1 MVANIRTGAT
11 VGGAIRYNEEKV
23 NRGQAEVLF
32 WNRMLDP
39 FDTAGRMSHERCMAS
54 FDPFLQANRRTTN
67 TVFHVSLNP
76 SPEDRLTD
84 EQLGEIAREYM
95 ERMGYSEQPYI
106 VFKHRDIAREHL
118 HIVSLRIDRE
128 GRKLPHDFEARRSV
142 EITRDLEQKYGLHPS
157 IKGQEL
163 QNREGLR
170 KVDYK
175 KGDVKQQVSS
185 TVRSCLRHYLCASF
199 GEWRTLLEAFNVSA
213 EERTGTID
221 GRDYAGMIYG
231 ALTDDGYGIGTPFK
245 SSRIGK
251 DVGYEAALTDDGY
264 GIGTPFKS
272 SRIGKD
278 VGYEALQ
285 RYYERSKTA
294 LKEPGV
300 LDELREKIAD
310 GMARCSTRTEFCER
324 LHDKGVDAV
333 FRLNAA
339 GRIYGVTF
347 IDHKQGIVANG
358 SLLGRNFSANV
369 FEQQFHTEERGRKV
383 SWESSGQERPSS
395 KESFQSGPSIH
406 PLDAILELADVRA
419 YEEQHQ
425 YLKKRK
431 KKRALRR

>member
-23 NRGQAEVLF
+23 NCGQAEVLF
-32 WNRMLDP
+32 WHRMLDP
-39 FDTAGRMSHERCMAS
+39 FDTAGRISHERCMAS
-54 FDPFLQANRRTTN
+54 FEPFLQANRRTTN

-84 EQLGEIAREYM
+84 EQLSEIAREYM
-95 ERMGYSEQPYI
+95 ERMGYGEQPYI
-106 VFKHRDIAREHL
+106 VFKHGDIAR
-118 HIVSLRIDRE
+118 
-128 GRKLPHDFEARRSV
+128 
-142 EITRDLEQKYGLHPS
+142 EQKYGLHPS

-163 QNREGLR
+163 QDREGLR
-170 KVDYK
+170 KVDYQ

-185 TVRSCLRHYLCASF
+185 TVRSCLRHYRCASF

-213 EERTGTID
+213 EERTGTIE

-231 ALTDDGYGIGTPFK
+231 ALTD
-245 SSRIGK
+245 
-251 DVGYEAALTDDGY
+251 EGY

-294 LKEPGV
+294 LKEPGA
-300 LDELREKIAD
+300 LNELRGKIAD
-310 GMARCSTRTEFCER
+310 GMARSSSRAEFCER
-324 LHDKGVDAV
+324 LHDTGVDAV

-347 IDHKQGIVANG
+347 IDHGQGIVANG
-358 SLLGRNFSANV
+358 SLLGRSFSANAL
-369 FEQQFHTEERGRKV
+369 EQQFHAEAK
-383 SWESSGQERPSS
+383 SSGVFREPSEQERPSS
-395 KESFQSGPSIH
+395 KESFRPGPSIH
-406 PLDAILELADVRA
+406 PLDAILELADVQA
-419 YEEQHQ
+419 YEEQQ
-425 YLKKRK
+425 QVSKRK
-431 KKRALRR
+431 RRPRIRRL

>member
-39 FDTAGRMSHERCMAS
+39 FNTTGRMSHERCMAS
-54 FDPFLQANRRTTN
+54 FEPFLQANRRTTN

-95 ERMGYSEQPYI
+95 ERMGYGEQPYI
-106 VFKHRDIAREHL
+106 VFKHGDIAREHL
-118 HIVSLRIDRE
+118 HIVSLRVDSS
-128 GRKLPHDFEARRSV
+128 GRKISDSHEYNRSMS
-142 EITRDLEQKYGLHPS
+142 ILRDLEQKYGLHPS

-163 QNREGLR
+163 QDREELH
-170 KVDYK
+170 KVDYQ

-185 TVRSCLRHYLCASF
+185 TVRSCLRHYRCASF

-213 EERTGTID
+213 EERTGSID

-231 ALTDDGYGIGTPFK
+231 ALTDDGYGIG
-245 SSRIGK
+245 
-251 DVGYEAALTDDGY
+251 A
-264 GIGTPFKS
+264 PFKS

-294 LKEPGV
+294 LKEPGA
-300 LDELREKIAD
+300 LDELRGKIAD
-310 GMARCSTRTEFCER
+310 ELVRYSSRAEFCER
-324 LHDKGVDAV
+324 LHDKGIDAI

-347 IDHKQGIVANG
+347 IDHEQGIVANG

-369 FEQQFHTEERGRKV
+369 FEQQFHAEEKGGRV
-383 SWESSGQERPSS
+383 SQESSGQTQSSS
-395 KESFQSGPSIH
+395 KESFRSGQSFH
-406 PLDAILELADVRA
+406 PLDAVLGLADVQT
-419 YEEQHQ
+419 YEEQQ
-425 YLKKRK
+425 QQIRKRK
-431 KKRALRR
+431 KRSMNRH

>member
-54 FDPFLQANRRTTN
+54 FEPFLQANRRTTN

-95 ERMGYSEQPYI
+95 ERMGYGEQPYI

-142 EITRDLEQKYGLHPS
+142 EITRDLERKYGLHSS

-163 QNREGLR
+163 QDREGLR
-170 KVDYK
+170 KVDYQ

-185 TVRSCLRHYLCASF
+185 TVRSCLRHYRCASF

-251 DVGYEAALTDDGY
+251 DVGYEA
-264 GIGTPFKS
+264 
-272 SRIGKD
+272 
-278 VGYEALQ
+278 LQ

-294 LKEPGV
+294 LKEPGA
-300 LDELREKIAD
+300 LDGLRGKIAD
-310 GMARCSTRTEFCER
+310 VMARCSNRTEFCER

-347 IDHKQGIVANG
+347 IDHEQGIVANG
-358 SLLGRNFSANV
+358 SLLGRSFSANA
-369 FEQQFHTEERGRKV
+369 FEQLFHAEATGRGVFR
-383 SWESSGQERPSS
+383 ESSGQTQSS
-395 KESFQSGPSIH
+395 LKEPFRSGTSIH
-406 PLDAILELADVRA
+406 PLDAILELADVQA
-419 YEEQHQ
+419 CEEQQ
-425 YLKKRK
+425 QVSKRK
-431 KKRALRR
+431 RRPRIRRL

>member
-1 MVANIRTGAT
+1 MVANIRTGTT

-39 FDTAGRMSHERCMAS
+39 FDTPGRMSHERCMAS
-54 FDPFLQANRRTTN
+54 FEPFLQANRRTTN

-76 SPEDRLTD
+76 SPEDCLTD

-95 ERMGYSEQPYI
+95 ERMGYGEQPYI
-106 VFKHRDIAREHL
+106 VFKHQDIAREHL

-163 QNREGLR
+163 QDREGLR
-170 KVDYK
+170 KVDYQ

-185 TVRSCLRHYLCASF
+185 TVRSCLRHYRCASF

-221 GRDYAGMIYG
+221 GRDYAGLIYG
-231 ALTDDGYGIGTPFK
+231 
-245 SSRIGK
+245 
-251 DVGYEAALTDDGY
+251 ALTDDGY

-294 LKEPGV
+294 LKELGV
-300 LDELREKIAD
+300 LDGLRNKIAD
-310 GMARCSTRTEFCER
+310 GMARSSSRAEFCER
-324 LHDKGVDAV
+324 LHDTGVDAV

-358 SLLGRNFSANV
+358 SLLGRSFAANA
-369 FEQQFHTEERGRKV
+369 FEQQFHTEETGREV
-383 SWESSGQERPSS
+383 SRESSEQERSSS
-395 KESFQSGPSIH
+395 KESFRPGPSIH
-406 PLDAILELADVRA
+406 PLDAITELADVQA
-419 YEEQHQ
+419 YEEQQ
-425 YLKKRK
+425 QQLKRRK

>member
-54 FDPFLQANRRTTN
+54 FEPFLQANRRTTN

-95 ERMGYSEQPYI
+95 ERMGYGEQPYI

-142 EITRDLEQKYGLHPS
+142 EITRNLEQKYGLHPS

-163 QNREGLR
+163 QDRKGLH
-170 KVDYK
+170 KVDYQ

-185 TVRSCLRHYLCASF
+185 TVRSCLRHYRCASF
-199 GEWRTLLEAFNVSA
+199 GEWWTLLEAFNISA

-231 ALTDDGYGIGTPFK
+231 
-245 SSRIGK
+245 
-251 DVGYEAALTDDGY
+251 VLTDDGY

-300 LDELREKIAD
+300 IDELRGKIAD
-310 GMARCSTRTEFCER
+310 GMARSSSRAEFCER

-347 IDHKQGIVANG
+347 IDHEQGIVANG
-358 SLLGRNFSANV
+358 SLLDRSFSANA
-369 FEQQFHTEERGRKV
+369 FEQQFHTKAKSRGV
-383 SWESSGQERPSS
+383 SQESSEQERPSS
-395 KESFQSGPSIH
+395 KESFRPGPSIH
-406 PLDAILELADVRA
+406 PLDAILELADVQA
-419 YEEQHQ
+419 YEEQQ
-425 YLKKRK
+425 QVSKRK
-431 KKRALRR
+431 RWPRIRRL

>member
-54 FDPFLQANRRTTN
+54 FEPFLQANRRTTN

-95 ERMGYSEQPYI
+95 ERMGYGEQPYI

-199 GEWRTLLEAFNVSA
+199 GEWRTLLEAFNVSV
-213 EERTGTID
+213 EERTGTIE

-231 ALTDDGYGIGTPFK
+231 TLTDDGYGVGTPFK
-245 SSRIGK
+245 AS
-251 DVGYEAALTDDGY
+251 L
-264 GIGTPFKS
+264 
-272 SRIGKD
+272 IGKD

-294 LKEPGV
+294 LKELGT

-310 GMARCSTRTEFCER
+310 EMKRCSSRTEFCER
-324 LHDKGVDAV
+324 LRAQDVDAV

-347 IDHKQGIVANG
+347 IDHGQGIVANG
-358 SLLGRNFSANV
+358 SLLGRNFSANA
-369 FEQQFHTEERGRKV
+369 FEHQFHTEEKGRGV
-383 SWESSGQERPSS
+383 SQESSEQERPSS
-395 KESFQSGPSIH
+395 KEFFRPGLSIH
-406 PLDAILELADVRA
+406 PLAAILELADVQA
-419 YEEQHQ
+419 YEEQQ
-425 YLKKRK
+425 QAQIRRYRRRKRS
-431 KKRALRR
+431 

>member
-39 FDTAGRMSHERCMAS
+39 FDTSGRMSHERCMAS

-95 ERMGYSEQPYI
+95 ERMGYGEQPYI
-106 VFKHRDIAREHL
+106 VFKHGDIAREHL
-118 HIVSLRIDRE
+118 HIVSLRVDSS
-128 GRKLPHDFEARRSV
+128 GRKISDSHEYDRSMS
-142 EITRDLEQKYGLHPS
+142 ILRDLEQKYGLHPS
-157 IKGQEL
+157 IKGLEL
-163 QNREGLR
+163 QDREGLR
-170 KVDYK
+170 KVDYP
-175 KGDVKQQVSS
+175 KGNVKQQVSS
-185 TVRSCLRHYLCASF
+185 TVRSCLRHYRCASF

-251 DVGYEAALTDDGY
+251 DVGYEA
-264 GIGTPFKS
+264 
-272 SRIGKD
+272 
-278 VGYEALQ
+278 LQ

-300 LDELREKIAD
+300 LNELREKIAD
-310 GMARCSTRTEFCER
+310 GMARSSNRTEFCER
-324 LHDKGVDAV
+324 LHDKEVDAV

-347 IDHKQGIVANG
+347 IDHRQGIVANG

-369 FEQQFHTEERGRKV
+369 FEQQFHAEAKGGGV
-383 SWESSGQERPSS
+383 FQESSRQTQSSS
-395 KESFQSGPSIH
+395 KESFRSGQSFH
-406 PLDAILELADVRA
+406 PLDAVLGLADIQT
-419 YEEQHQ
+419 YEEQQ
-425 YLKKRK
+425 QQIRKRK
-431 KKRALRR
+431 KRSMNRH

>member
-39 FDTAGRMSHERCMAS
+39 FDTMGRMSHERCMAC
-54 FDPFLQANRRTTN
+54 FEPILQANRRTTN

-95 ERMGYSEQPYI
+95 EQMGYGEQPYI
-106 VFKHRDIAREHL
+106 VFKHQDIAREHL

-142 EITRDLEQKYGLHPS
+142 EITRDLERKYGLHPS

-163 QNREGLR
+163 QDRKGLC
-170 KVDYK
+170 KVDYQ

-185 TVRSCLRHYLCASF
+185 TVRSCLRHYRCASF
-199 GEWRTLLEAFNVSA
+199 GEWRTLLEAFNVSV
-213 EERTGTID
+213 EERTGTIE

-251 DVGYEAALTDDGY
+251 DVGYEA
-264 GIGTPFKS
+264 
-272 SRIGKD
+272 
-278 VGYEALQ
+278 LQ
-285 RYYERSKTA
+285 RYYERSKTV
-294 LKEPGV
+294 LKEPGA
-300 LDELREKIAD
+300 LDGLRGKVAD
-310 GMARCSTRTEFCER
+310 EMARCSNRTEFCER
-324 LHDKGVDAV
+324 LHDTGVDAV
-333 FRLNAA
+333 FRFNAA

-347 IDHKQGIVANG
+347 IDHEQGIVANG
-358 SLLGRNFSANV
+358 SLLGRSFSANV
-369 FEQQFHTEERGRKV
+369 FESRFHAEGQNQIMHER
-383 SWESSGQERPSS
+383 QTAMP
-395 KESFQSGPSIH
+395 KEPNIGTPTSFNPIN
-406 PLDAILELADVRA
+406 AILDLADVQA
-419 YEEQHQ
+419 FEEQQ
-425 YLKKRK
+425 QQLKKRK

>member
-11 VGGAIRYNEEKV
+11 VGGALRYNEEKV
-23 NRGQAEVLF
+23 NCGQAEVLF
-32 WNRMLDP
+32 WHRMLDP

-54 FDPFLQANRRTTN
+54 FEPFLQANRRTTN

-95 ERMGYSEQPYI
+95 ERMGYGEQPYI
-106 VFKHRDIAREHL
+106 VFKHQDIAREHL

-142 EITRDLEQKYGLHPS
+142 EITRDLEQKYGLHQS
-157 IKGQEL
+157 IKGLEL
-163 QNREGLR
+163 QDREGLR
-170 KVDYK
+170 KVDYQ

-185 TVRSCLRHYLCASF
+185 TVRSCLRHYRCASF

-231 ALTDDGYGIGTPFK
+231 ALTDN
-245 SSRIGK
+245 
-251 DVGYEAALTDDGY
+251 GY

-294 LKEPGV
+294 LKEPGA

-310 GMARCSTRTEFCER
+310 EMARCSNRTQFCER

-333 FRLNAA
+333 FRLNAV

-347 IDHKQGIVANG
+347 IDHEQGIVANG
-358 SLLGRNFSANV
+358 SLLGRSFSANA
-369 FEQQFHTEERGRKV
+369 FEQLFHAEATGRGVFR
-383 SWESSGQERPSS
+383 ESSGQTQSS
-395 KESFQSGPSIH
+395 LKEPFRSGPSIH
-406 PLDAILELADVRA
+406 PLDAILELADVQA
-419 YEEQHQ
+419 YEEQQ
-425 YLKKRK
+425 QVSKRK
-431 KKRALRR
+431 RRPRIRRL

>member
-11 VGGAIRYNEEKV
+11 VGGAVRYNEEKV

-54 FDPFLQANRRTTN
+54 FEPFLQANRRTTN

-95 ERMGYSEQPYI
+95 ERMGYGEQPYI

-118 HIVSLRIDRE
+118 HIVSLRIDRD

-163 QNREGLR
+163 QDREGLR
-170 KVDYK
+170 KVDYQ

-185 TVRSCLRHYLCASF
+185 TVRSCLRHYRCASF

-251 DVGYEAALTDDGY
+251 DVGYEA
-264 GIGTPFKS
+264 
-272 SRIGKD
+272 
-278 VGYEALQ
+278 LQ

-294 LKEPGV
+294 LKELGA
-300 LDELREKIAD
+300 LDGLRGKIAD
-310 GMARCSTRTEFCER
+310 GMALCSSRTEFCER
-324 LHDKGVDAV
+324 LHDKGIDAV

-347 IDHKQGIVANG
+347 IDHEQGIVANG
-358 SLLGRNFSANV
+358 SLLGRSFSANA
-369 FEQQFHTEERGRKV
+369 FEQQFHTETKSLGVTRNASE
-383 SWESSGQERPSS
+383 QTPFSS
-395 KESFQSGPSIH
+395 KELQRMDQSIH
-406 PLDAILELADVRA
+406 PLGAILELADVQA
-419 YEEQHQ
+419 SEEQSQ
-425 YLKKRK
+425 QQVKRK
-431 KKRALRR
+431 RRRRHM

>member
-39 FDTAGRMSHERCMAS
+39 FDTAGRMSHERCMAC
-54 FDPFLQANRRTTN
+54 FAPFLQANRRTTN

-95 ERMGYSEQPYI
+95 ERMGYGEQPYI
-106 VFKHRDIAREHL
+106 VFKHGDIAREHL
-118 HIVSLRIDRE
+118 HIVSLRIDRN

-142 EITRDLEQKYGLHPS
+142 EITRALEQKYGLHPS

-163 QNREGLR
+163 QDREGLH
-170 KVDYK
+170 KVDYP

-185 TVRSCLRHYLCASF
+185 TVRSCLRHYRCASF
-199 GEWRTLLEAFNVSA
+199 GEWRTLLEAFNVSI

-221 GRDYAGMIYG
+221 GRDYVGMIYG
-231 ALTDDGYGIGTPFK
+231 ALTDDGHGIGTPFK
-245 SSRIGK
+245 SSRIG
-251 DVGYEAALTDDGY
+251 T
-264 GIGTPFKS
+264 
-272 SRIGKD
+272 D

-294 LKEPGV
+294 LKEPGA
-300 LDELREKIAD
+300 LDGLRNKIAD
-310 GMARCSTRTEFCER
+310 DMARCSSRTELCER

-347 IDHKQGIVANG
+347 IDHEQGIVANG
-358 SLLGRNFSANV
+358 SLLGRNFSANA
-369 FEQQFHTEERGRKV
+369 FEQLFHAEAKERGV
-383 SWESSGQERPSS
+383 SRESSAQVQPSS
-395 KESFQSGPSIH
+395 KSPSWPNQSFH
-406 PLDAILELADVRA
+406 PLDAVLELADVQTF
-419 YEEQHQ
+419 EEQQ
-425 YLKKRK
+425 QQIRKRK
-431 KKRALRR
+431 TRPMNRR

>member
-1 MVANIRTGAT
+1 MVANIRTGTT
-11 VGGAIRYNEEKV
+11 VGGAIRYNEEKG
-23 NRGQAEVLF
+23 NRWQVELLV

-39 FDTAGRMSHERCMAS
+39 FDTPGRMSHERCMAS
-54 FDPFLQANRRTTN
+54 FEPFLQANRRTTN

-76 SPEDRLTD
+76 SPEDCLTD

-95 ERMGYSEQPYI
+95 ERMGYGEQPYI
-106 VFKHRDIAREHL
+106 VFKHQDIAREHL

-163 QNREGLR
+163 QDREGLR
-170 KVDYK
+170 KVDYQ

-185 TVRSCLRHYLCASF
+185 TVRSCLRHYRCASF

-221 GRDYAGMIYG
+221 GRDYAGLIYG
-231 ALTDDGYGIGTPFK
+231 
-245 SSRIGK
+245 
-251 DVGYEAALTDDGY
+251 ALTDDGY

-294 LKEPGV
+294 LKELGV
-300 LDELREKIAD
+300 LDGLRNKIAD
-310 GMARCSTRTEFCER
+310 GMARSSSRAEFCER
-324 LHDKGVDAV
+324 LHDTGVDAV

-369 FEQQFHTEERGRKV
+369 FEQLFHAEEQNQIIHEHQTDILKEPNIGKP
-383 SWESSGQERPSS
+383 PS
-395 KESFQSGPSIH
+395 FNPVN
-406 PLDAILELADVRA
+406 AILDLADVQA
-419 YEEQHQ
+419 FEEQQ
-425 YLKKRK
+425 QQLKKRK

>member
-1 MVANIRTGAT
+1 MVANTRTGAT
-11 VGGAIRYNEEKV
+11 VGGAVRYNEEKV

-54 FDPFLQANRRTTN
+54 FEPFLQANRRTTN

-76 SPEDRLTD
+76 SPEDCLTD

-95 ERMGYSEQPYI
+95 ERMGYGEQPYI
-106 VFKHRDIAREHL
+106 VFKHQDIAREHL

-142 EITRDLEQKYGLHPS
+142 EITRDLEQKYGLHQS
-157 IKGQEL
+157 IKGLEL
-163 QNREGLR
+163 QDREGLR
-170 KVDYK
+170 KVDYQ

-185 TVRSCLRHYLCASF
+185 TVRSCLRHYRCASF

-231 ALTDDGYGIGTPFK
+231 ALTDN
-245 SSRIGK
+245 
-251 DVGYEAALTDDGY
+251 GY

-294 LKEPGV
+294 LKEPGA
-300 LDELREKIAD
+300 LEELREKIAD
-310 GMARCSTRTEFCER
+310 EMARCSNRTQFCER

-333 FRLNAA
+333 FRLNAV

-347 IDHKQGIVANG
+347 IDHEQGIVANG
-358 SLLGRNFSANV
+358 SLLGRSFSANA
-369 FEQQFHTEERGRKV
+369 FEQLFHAEATGRGVFR
-383 SWESSGQERPSS
+383 ESSGQTQSS
-395 KESFQSGPSIH
+395 LKEPFRSGPSIH
-406 PLDAILELADVRA
+406 PLDAILELADVQA
-419 YEEQHQ
+419 YEEQQ
-425 YLKKRK
+425 QVSKRK
-431 KKRALRR
+431 RRPRIRRL

>member
-11 VGGAIRYNEEKV
+11 VGGAVRYNEEKV

-54 FDPFLQANRRTTN
+54 FEPFLQANRRTTN

-84 EQLGEIAREYM
+84 EQLGEIACEYM
-95 ERMGYSEQPYI
+95 VRMGYGEQPYI
-106 VFKHRDIAREHL
+106 VFKHGDIAREHL
-118 HIVSLRIDRE
+118 HVVSLRVDST
-128 GRKLPHDFEARRSV
+128 GRKISDSHEYDRSMS
-142 EITRDLEQKYGLHPS
+142 ILRDLERKYGLHPS

-163 QNREGLR
+163 QDREGLR
-170 KVDYK
+170 KVDYQ

-185 TVRSCLRHYLCASF
+185 TVRSCLRHYRCASF

-213 EERTGTID
+213 EERTGTIE

-251 DVGYEAALTDDGY
+251 DVGYEA
-264 GIGTPFKS
+264 
-272 SRIGKD
+272 
-278 VGYEALQ
+278 LQ
-285 RYYERSKTA
+285 RYYERSKTV
-294 LKEPGV
+294 LKEPGA
-300 LDELREKIAD
+300 LDGLRGKVAD
-310 GMARCSTRTEFCER
+310 EMARCSNRTEFCER
-324 LHDKGVDAV
+324 LHDTGVDAV

-347 IDHKQGIVANG
+347 IDHEQGIVANG
-358 SLLGRNFSANV
+358 SLLGRSFSANV
-369 FEQQFHTEERGRKV
+369 FESRFHAEGQNQIMHER
-383 SWESSGQERPSS
+383 QTAMP
-395 KESFQSGPSIH
+395 KEPNIETPTSFNPIN
-406 PLDAILELADVRA
+406 AILDLADVQA
-419 YEEQHQ
+419 FEEQQ
-425 YLKKRK
+425 QQLKKRK

>member
-39 FDTAGRMSHERCMAS
+39 FDATGHMSHERCMVS
-54 FDPFLQANRRTTN
+54 FEPFLQANRRTTN

-76 SPEDRLTD
+76 SPEDHLTD

-95 ERMGYSEQPYI
+95 ERMGYGEQPYI

-118 HIVSLRIDRE
+118 HIVSLRIDKE

-163 QNREGLR
+163 HDREGLR
-170 KVDYK
+170 KVDYP
-175 KGDVKQQVSS
+175 KGDVKQQISS
-185 TVRSCLRHYLCASF
+185 TVRSCLRHYRCASF
-199 GEWRTLLEAFNVSA
+199 GEWRTLLETFNVSV

-251 DVGYEAALTDDGY
+251 DVGYEA
-264 GIGTPFKS
+264 
-272 SRIGKD
+272 
-278 VGYEALQ
+278 LQ
-285 RYYERSKTA
+285 RYYERSKMA

-310 GMARCSTRTEFCER
+310 ELVRYSSRVEFCER

-358 SLLGRNFSANV
+358 SLLGRNFSANA
-369 FEQQFHTEERGRKV
+369 FEQQFHIETMSMGV
-383 SWESSGQERPSS
+383 SRSTSKQPQSSS
-395 KESFQSGPSIH
+395 KELYQSDQLIH
-406 PLDAILELADVRA
+406 PLDAILELADVQA
-419 YEEQHQ
+419 YEVEQQ
-425 YLKKRK
+425 RIRRRKR
-431 KKRALRR
+431 RHLI

>member
-23 NRGQAEVLF
+23 KRGQAEVLF

-39 FDTAGRMSHERCMAS
+39 FDTMGCMSHERCMAS
-54 FDPFLQANRRTTN
+54 FDPFLQVNRRTTN

-95 ERMGYSEQPYI
+95 ERMGYGEQPYL

-118 HIVSLRIDRE
+118 HIVSLRIDRN

-163 QNREGLR
+163 QDREGLC
-170 KVDYK
+170 KVDYP

-185 TVRSCLRHYLCASF
+185 TVRSCLRHYRCVSF
-199 GEWRTLLEAFNVSA
+199 GEWRTLLETFNVSA

-231 ALTDDGYGIGTPFK
+231 
-245 SSRIGK
+245 
-251 DVGYEAALTDDGY
+251 ALTDDGY

-310 GMARCSTRTEFCER
+310 GMAQYSSRTEFCER

-333 FRLNAA
+333 FRFNAA

-347 IDHKQGIVANG
+347 IDHEQGIVANG
-358 SLLGRNFSANV
+358 SLLGRNFSANA
-369 FEQQFHTEERGRKV
+369 FEQLFHAEAKERGV
-383 SWESSGQERPSS
+383 SRESSAQVQPSS
-395 KESFQSGPSIH
+395 KSPSWPNQSFH
-406 PLDAILELADVRA
+406 PLDAVLELADVQTF
-419 YEEQHQ
+419 EEQQ
-425 YLKKRK
+425 QQIRKRK
-431 KKRALRR
+431 TRPMNRR

>member
-54 FDPFLQANRRTTN
+54 FEPFLQANRRTTN

-95 ERMGYSEQPYI
+95 ERMGYGEQPYI

-157 IKGQEL
+157 VKGQEL
-163 QNREGLR
+163 QDREKLR
-170 KVDYK
+170 KVDYQ

-185 TVRSCLRHYLCASF
+185 TVRSCLRHYRCASF

-251 DVGYEAALTDDGY
+251 DVGYEA
-264 GIGTPFKS
+264 
-272 SRIGKD
+272 
-278 VGYEALQ
+278 LQ

-294 LKEPGV
+294 LKEPGA
-300 LDELREKIAD
+300 LDGLRGKVAD
-310 GMARCSTRTEFCER
+310 GMARCSNRTQFCER

-333 FRLNAA
+333 FRLNAV

-347 IDHKQGIVANG
+347 IDHEQGIVANG
-358 SLLGRNFSANV
+358 SLLGRSFSANA
-369 FEQQFHTEERGRKV
+369 FEQLFHAEATGRGVFR
-383 SWESSGQERPSS
+383 ESSGQTQSS
-395 KESFQSGPSIH
+395 LKEPFRSGPSIH
-406 PLDAILELADVRA
+406 PLDAILELADVQA
-419 YEEQHQ
+419 YEEQQ
-425 YLKKRK
+425 QVSKRK
-431 KKRALRR
+431 RRPRIRRL

>member
-95 ERMGYSEQPYI
+95 ERMGYGEQPYI
-106 VFKHRDIAREHL
+106 VFKHQDIAREHL
-118 HIVSLRIDRE
+118 HIVSLRIDGE
-128 GRKLPHDFEARRSV
+128 GRKLLHDFKARRSV
-142 EITRDLEQKYGLHPS
+142 EIARDLEQKYGLRPG

-163 QNREGLR
+163 QDWEGLR
-170 KVDYK
+170 KVDYQ

-185 TVRSCLRHYLCASF
+185 TVRSCLRHYRCTSF

-213 EERTGTID
+213 EERTGTIK

-231 ALTDDGYGIGTPFK
+231 
-245 SSRIGK
+245 
-251 DVGYEAALTDDGY
+251 ALTDDGY

-294 LKEPGV
+294 LKKPGA
-300 LDELREKIAD
+300 LDELRGKIAD
-310 GMARCSTRTEFCER
+310 VMARCSSRAEFCER

-333 FRLNAA
+333 FRLNVA

-347 IDHKQGIVANG
+347 IDHGQGIVANG
-358 SLLGRNFSANV
+358 SLLGQSFSANA
-369 FEQQFHTEERGRKV
+369 FESWFHAEDQNQIMHERQTAMPKEPNIGK
-383 SWESSGQERPSS
+383 PSS
-395 KESFQSGPSIH
+395 FNPIN
-406 PLDAILELADVRA
+406 AILDLADVQA
-419 YEEQHQ
+419 FEEEQQ
-425 YLKKRK
+425 QMSNRKRK
-431 KKRALRR
+431 RRIKRL

>member
-54 FDPFLQANRRTTN
+54 FEPFLQANRRTTN

-95 ERMGYSEQPYI
+95 ERMGYGEQPYI

-118 HIVSLRIDRE
+118 HIVSLRIDRK

-142 EITRDLEQKYGLHPS
+142 EITRDLERKYGLHPS
-157 IKGQEL
+157 VKGQEL
-163 QNREGLR
+163 QDREGLR
-170 KVDYK
+170 KVDYQ

-185 TVRSCLRHYLCASF
+185 TIRACLRHYRCASF

-231 ALTDDGYGIGTPFK
+231 ALTDDGHGIGTPFK

-251 DVGYEAALTDDGY
+251 DV
-264 GIGTPFKS
+264 
-272 SRIGKD
+272 R
-278 VGYEALQ
+278 YEALQ
-285 RYYERSKTA
+285 RYYERSKMA

-300 LDELREKIAD
+300 LDELWEKIAD
-310 GMARCSTRTEFCER
+310 GMARSSNRTEFCER
-324 LHDKGVDAV
+324 LHDTGVDAV

-347 IDHKQGIVANG
+347 IDHEQGIVANG
-358 SLLGRNFSANV
+358 SLLGRSFSANA
-369 FEQQFHTEERGRKV
+369 FEQLFHAEAKGRGAFR
-383 SWESSGQERPSS
+383 ESSAQAQSSS
-395 KESFQSGPSIH
+395 KSHSCPNQSFH
-406 PLDAILELADVRA
+406 PLDAILELADVQA
-419 YEEQHQ
+419 YEEQQ
-425 YLKKRK
+425 QVSKRK
-431 KKRALRR
+431 RRPRIRRL

>member
-11 VGGAIRYNEEKV
+11 VGGAIRYNEGKV

-39 FDTAGRMSHERCMAS
+39 FDTTGRMSHERCMVS
-54 FDPFLQANRRTTN
+54 FEPFLQANRRTTN

-95 ERMGYSEQPYI
+95 ERMGYGEQPYI

-118 HIVSLRIDRE
+118 HIVSLRIDRN

-163 QNREGLR
+163 QDREGLR
-170 KVDYK
+170 KVDYQ

-185 TVRSCLRHYLCASF
+185 TVRSCLRYYRCASF

-251 DVGYEAALTDDGY
+251 DVGYEA
-264 GIGTPFKS
+264 
-272 SRIGKD
+272 
-278 VGYEALQ
+278 LQ

-300 LDELREKIAD
+300 LDELWEKIAD
-310 GMARCSTRTEFCER
+310 GMARSSNRTEFCER
-324 LHDKGVDAV
+324 LHDTGVDAV
-333 FRLNAA
+333 FRLNAT

-347 IDHKQGIVANG
+347 IDHEQGIVANG
-358 SLLGRNFSANV
+358 SLLGRSFSANA
-369 FEQQFHTEERGRKV
+369 FEQQFHAEAKGGGV
-383 SWESSGQERPSS
+383 FQESSGQTQSSS
-395 KESFQSGPSIH
+395 KESFRPGPSIH
-406 PLDAILELADVRA
+406 PLDAILELADVQT
-419 YEEQHQ
+419 YEEQQ
-425 YLKKRK
+425 QQIRKRK
-431 KKRALRR
+431 KRSMNRH

>member
-11 VGGAIRYNEEKV
+11 VGGAVRYNEEKV

-32 WNRMLDP
+32 WNRMLYP

-54 FDPFLQANRRTTN
+54 FEPFLQANRRTTN

-95 ERMGYSEQPYI
+95 ERMGYGEQPYI

-118 HIVSLRIDRE
+118 HVVSLRIDRE

-157 IKGQEL
+157 VKGQEL
-163 QNREGLR
+163 QDREELH
-170 KVDYK
+170 KVDYP

-185 TVRSCLRHYLCASF
+185 TVRSCLRHYRCASF

-251 DVGYEAALTDDGY
+251 DVGYEA
-264 GIGTPFKS
+264 
-272 SRIGKD
+272 
-278 VGYEALQ
+278 LQ

-294 LKEPGV
+294 LKEPGA
-300 LDELREKIAD
+300 LDGLRKKVVD
-310 GMARCSTRTEFCER
+310 GMARCSNRTEFCER
-324 LHDKGVDAV
+324 LHDKGVDAI

-339 GRIYGVTF
+339 GRVYGVTF
-347 IDHKQGIVANG
+347 IDHEQGIVANG
-358 SLLGRNFSANV
+358 SLLGRNFSANA
-369 FEQQFHTEERGRKV
+369 FEHQFHTEERGREV
-383 SWESSGQERPSS
+383 SREPSEQESPSS
-395 KESFQSGPSIH
+395 KESFRPGPSIH
-406 PLDAILELADVRA
+406 PLDAILELADVQA
-419 YEEQHQ
+419 YEEQQ
-425 YLKKRK
+425 QRLKGRK

>member
-1 MVANIRTGAT
+1 MVANIRTGAA
-11 VGGAIRYNEEKV
+11 VGGAVRYNEEKV

-54 FDPFLQANRRTTN
+54 FEPFLQANRRTTN

-95 ERMGYSEQPYI
+95 ERMGYGEQPYI
-106 VFKHRDIAREHL
+106 VFKHGDIAREHL
-118 HIVSLRIDRE
+118 HIVSLRVDST
-128 GRKLPHDFEARRSV
+128 GRKISDSHEYDRSMS
-142 EITRDLEQKYGLHPS
+142 ILRDLEQKYGLHPS
-157 IKGQEL
+157 VKGQEL
-163 QNREGLR
+163 QDREGLR
-170 KVDYK
+170 KVDYQ

-185 TVRSCLRHYLCASF
+185 TIRSCLRHYRCASF
-199 GEWRTLLEAFNVSA
+199 GEWRTLLEVFNVSA

-231 ALTDDGYGIGTPFK
+231 TLTDDGYGIGTPFK

-251 DVGYEAALTDDGY
+251 DVGC
-264 GIGTPFKS
+264 
-272 SRIGKD
+272 
-278 VGYEALQ
+278 EALQ

-294 LKEPGV
+294 LKEPGA

-310 GMARCSTRTEFCER
+310 GMARCSSRTEFCER
-324 LHDKGVDAV
+324 LHDKGIDAV

-358 SLLGRNFSANV
+358 SLLGRNFSANA
-369 FEQQFHTEERGRKV
+369 FELQFHAEVKGGRV
-383 SWESSGQERPSS
+383 FQESSGQTQSSS
-395 KESFQSGPSIH
+395 KESFRSGQSFH
-406 PLDAILELADVRA
+406 PLDAVLELVDVQT
-419 YEEQHQ
+419 YEEQQ
-425 YLKKRK
+425 QQIRKRK
-431 KKRALRR
+431 KRSMNRH

>member
-54 FDPFLQANRRTTN
+54 FEPFLQANRRTTN

-95 ERMGYSEQPYI
+95 ERMGYGEQPYI
-106 VFKHRDIAREHL
+106 VFKHGDIAREHL
-118 HIVSLRIDRE
+118 HIVSLRVDST
-128 GRKLPHDFEARRSV
+128 GRKISDSHEYDRSMS
-142 EITRDLEQKYGLHPS
+142 ILRDLERKYGLHPS
-157 IKGQEL
+157 IKGLEL
-163 QNREGLR
+163 QGREGLR
-170 KVDYK
+170 KVDYQ

-185 TVRSCLRHYLCASF
+185 TVRSCLRHYRCASF
-199 GEWRTLLEAFNVSA
+199 GEWRTLLETFNVSA

-251 DVGYEAALTDDGY
+251 DVGYEA
-264 GIGTPFKS
+264 
-272 SRIGKD
+272 
-278 VGYEALQ
+278 LQ
-285 RYYERSKTA
+285 HYYECSKAA
-294 LKEPGV
+294 LKEPGA

-310 GMARCSTRTEFCER
+310 DMARCSTRAEFCER
-324 LHDKGVDAV
+324 LRAQDVDAV

-347 IDHKQGIVANG
+347 IDHEQGIVANS
-358 SLLGRNFSANV
+358 SLLGRSFSANA
-369 FEQQFHTEERGRKV
+369 FEQQFHAEAKGGGV
-383 SWESSGQERPSS
+383 FQESSGQTQSSS
-395 KESFQSGPSIH
+395 KESFRSGQSFH
-406 PLDAILELADVRA
+406 PLDAVLGLVDVQA
-419 YEEQHQ
+419 CEEQQ
-425 YLKKRK
+425 QQIRKRQ
-431 KKRALRR
+431 KRSMNRH

>member
-11 VGGAIRYNEEKV
+11 VDGAVRYNEEKV

-39 FDTAGRMSHERCMAS
+39 FDTTGRMSHERCMAS

-95 ERMGYSEQPYI
+95 ERMGYGEQPYI

-118 HIVSLRIDRE
+118 HIVSLRVDST
-128 GRKLPHDFEARRSV
+128 GRKISDSHEYDRSMS
-142 EITRDLEQKYGLHPS
+142 ILRDLGQKYGLHPS
-157 IKGQEL
+157 VKGQEL
-163 QNREGLR
+163 QDREGLR
-170 KVDYK
+170 KVDYQ

-185 TVRSCLRHYLCASF
+185 TIRSCLRHYRCASF
-199 GEWRTLLEAFNVSA
+199 GEWRTLLEAFNVSV

-221 GRDYAGMIYG
+221 GHDYAGMIYG

-251 DVGYEAALTDDGY
+251 D
-264 GIGTPFKS
+264 I
-272 SRIGKD
+272 
-278 VGYEALQ
+278 GYEALQ

-294 LKEPGV
+294 LKKPGA
-300 LDELREKIAD
+300 LDGLRGKVAD
-310 GMARCSTRTEFCER
+310 SMARCSTRTEFCER

-339 GRIYGVTF
+339 ERIYGVTF
-347 IDHKQGIVANG
+347 TTTGRELWPTALCWAGV
-358 SLLGRNFSANV
+358 SLPMPSNSSSIPKRGVGKFLGNPRSRRGLPQKNHSGRGCPSIRWTRFWNWRTYRLMRRSNNSR
-369 FEQQFHTEERGRKV
+369 FGKGRK
-383 SWESSGQERPSS
+383 
-395 KESFQSGPSIH
+395 GPYIG
-406 PLDAILELADVRA
+406 ADSTF
-419 YEEQHQ
+419 YTTQTQ
-425 YLKKRK
+425 
-431 KKRALRR
+431 

>member
-23 NRGQAEVLF
+23 NRGKAEVLF

-39 FDTAGRMSHERCMAS
+39 FDATGHMSHERCMVS
-54 FDPFLQANRRTTN
+54 FEPFLQANRRTTN

-95 ERMGYSEQPYI
+95 ERMGYGEQPYI
-106 VFKHRDIAREHL
+106 VFKHQDIAREHL

-163 QNREGLR
+163 QDREGLR
-170 KVDYK
+170 KVDYQ

-185 TVRSCLRHYLCASF
+185 TVRSCLRYYRCASF

-251 DVGYEAALTDDGY
+251 DVGYEA
-264 GIGTPFKS
+264 
-272 SRIGKD
+272 
-278 VGYEALQ
+278 LQ

-294 LKEPGV
+294 LKEPGA

-310 GMARCSTRTEFCER
+310 GMARSSSRAEFCER
-324 LHDKGVDAV
+324 LHDTGVDVV

-347 IDHKQGIVANG
+347 IDHEQRIVANG
-358 SLLGRNFSANV
+358 FLLDRSFSANA
-369 FEQQFHTEERGRKV
+369 FEQQFHTKAKSRGV
-383 SWESSGQERPSS
+383 SQESSEQERPSS
-395 KESFQSGPSIH
+395 KESFRPGPSIH
-406 PLDAILELADVRA
+406 PLDAILELADEQT
-419 YEEQHQ
+419 YEEQQ
-425 YLKKRK
+425 QVSKRK
-431 KKRALRR
+431 RRPRIRRL

>member
-11 VGGAIRYNEEKV
+11 VGGAVRYNEEKV

-54 FDPFLQANRRTTN
+54 FEPFLQANRRTTN

-76 SPEDRLTD
+76 SPEDCLTD

-95 ERMGYSEQPYI
+95 ERMGYGEQPYI
-106 VFKHRDIAREHL
+106 VFKHQDIAREHL

-142 EITRDLEQKYGLHPS
+142 EITRDLEQKYGLHQS
-157 IKGQEL
+157 IKGLEL
-163 QNREGLR
+163 QDREGLR
-170 KVDYK
+170 KVDYQ

-185 TVRSCLRHYLCASF
+185 TVRSCLRHYRCASF

-231 ALTDDGYGIGTPFK
+231 ALTDN
-245 SSRIGK
+245 
-251 DVGYEAALTDDGY
+251 GY

-294 LKEPGV
+294 LKEPGA
-300 LDELREKIAD
+300 LEELREKIAD
-310 GMARCSTRTEFCER
+310 EMARCSNRTQFCER

-333 FRLNAA
+333 FRLNAV

-347 IDHKQGIVANG
+347 IDHEQGIVANG
-358 SLLGRNFSANV
+358 SLLGRSFSANA
-369 FEQQFHTEERGRKV
+369 FEQLFHAEATGRGVFR
-383 SWESSGQERPSS
+383 ESSGQTQSS
-395 KESFQSGPSIH
+395 LKEPFRSGPSIH
-406 PLDAILELADVRA
+406 PLDAILELADVQA
-419 YEEQHQ
+419 YEEQQ
-425 YLKKRK
+425 QVSKRK
-431 KKRALRR
+431 RRPRIRRL

>member
-23 NRGQAEVLF
+23 NRGKAVVLF

-54 FDPFLQANRRTTN
+54 FEPFLQVNRRTTN

-106 VFKHRDIAREHL
+106 VFKHGDIAREHL
-118 HIVSLRIDRE
+118 HVVSLRIDRN

-163 QNREGLR
+163 QDREELR
-170 KVDYK
+170 KVDYQ

-185 TVRSCLRHYLCASF
+185 TVRSCLRHYRCASF
-199 GEWRTLLEAFNVSA
+199 GEWRTLLETFNVSV

-231 ALTDDGYGIGTPFK
+231 ALTDDGH
-245 SSRIGK
+245 
-251 DVGYEAALTDDGY
+251 

-294 LKEPGV
+294 LKEPGA
-300 LDELREKIAD
+300 LDELRGKIAD
-310 GMARCSTRTEFCER
+310 EMARCSSRAEFCER

-347 IDHKQGIVANG
+347 IDHEQGIVANG
-358 SLLGRNFSANV
+358 SLLGRSFSANA
-369 FEQQFHTEERGRKV
+369 FEQQFHIETMSMGV
-383 SWESSGQERPSS
+383 SRSTSKQPQSSS
-395 KESFQSGPSIH
+395 KELYQSDQLIH
-406 PLDAILELADVRA
+406 PLDAVLELADVQT
-419 YEEQHQ
+419 YEEQQ
-425 YLKKRK
+425 QQIRKRK
-431 KKRALRR
+431 KRSMNRH

>member
-11 VGGAIRYNEEKV
+11 VGGALRYNEEKV

-54 FDPFLQANRRTTN
+54 FEPFLQANRRTTN

-76 SPEDRLTD
+76 SPEDRLND
-84 EQLGEIAREYM
+84 VQLGEIAREYM
-95 ERMGYSEQPYI
+95 ERMGYGEQSYI

-142 EITRDLEQKYGLHPS
+142 EITRDLERKYGLHPS

-163 QNREGLR
+163 QDRKGLC
-170 KVDYK
+170 KVDYQ

-185 TVRSCLRHYLCASF
+185 TVRSCLRHYRCASF

-251 DVGYEAALTDDGY
+251 DVGYEA
-264 GIGTPFKS
+264 
-272 SRIGKD
+272 
-278 VGYEALQ
+278 LQ

-294 LKEPGV
+294 LKEPGA
-300 LDELREKIAD
+300 LDGLRGKVVDE
-310 GMARCSTRTEFCER
+310 MERCTNRAEFCER

-339 GRIYGVTF
+339 ERIYGVTF

-358 SLLGRNFSANV
+358 SLLDRSFSANA
-369 FEQQFHTEERGRKV
+369 FEQQFHTKAKSRGV
-383 SWESSGQERPSS
+383 SQESSEQERPSS
-395 KESFQSGPSIH
+395 KESFRPGPSIH
-406 PLDAILELADVRA
+406 PLDAILELADVQA
-419 YEEQHQ
+419 YEEQQ
-425 YLKKRK
+425 QVSKRK
-431 KKRALRR
+431 RRPRIRRL

>member
-11 VGGAIRYNEEKV
+11 VGGAVRYNEEKV

-32 WNRMLDP
+32 WNRMLNP

-54 FDPFLQANRRTTN
+54 FEPFLQANRRTTN

-76 SPEDRLTD
+76 SPEDRLND

-95 ERMGYSEQPYI
+95 ERMGYGEQPYI

-157 IKGQEL
+157 VKGQEL
-163 QNREGLR
+163 QDREELR
-170 KVDYK
+170 KVDYP

-185 TVRSCLRHYLCASF
+185 TVRSCLRHYRCASF
-199 GEWRTLLEAFNVSA
+199 GEWRTLLEAFNVSV

-251 DVGYEAALTDDGY
+251 DVGYEA
-264 GIGTPFKS
+264 
-272 SRIGKD
+272 
-278 VGYEALQ
+278 LQ
-285 RYYERSKTA
+285 RYYERSKMA

-347 IDHKQGIVANG
+347 IDHEQGIVANG
-358 SLLGRNFSANV
+358 SLLGRSFSANA
-369 FEQQFHTEERGRKV
+369 FEQQFHTEERGREV
-383 SWESSGQERPSS
+383 SREPSEQESPSS
-395 KESFQSGPSIH
+395 KESFRSGQSFH
-406 PLDAILELADVRA
+406 PLDAILELADVQA
-419 YEEQHQ
+419 YEEQQ
-425 YLKKRK
+425 QRLKGRK

>member
-54 FDPFLQANRRTTN
+54 FEPFLQANRRTTN

-76 SPEDRLTD
+76 SPEDRLND
-84 EQLGEIAREYM
+84 VQLGEIAREYM
-95 ERMGYSEQPYI
+95 ERMGYGEQPYI

-142 EITRDLEQKYGLHPS
+142 EITRDLERKYGLHPS

-163 QNREGLR
+163 QDRKGLC
-170 KVDYK
+170 KVDYQ

-185 TVRSCLRHYLCASF
+185 TVRSCLRHYRCASF
-199 GEWRTLLEAFNVSA
+199 GEWRTLLEAFNVSV

-251 DVGYEAALTDDGY
+251 DVGYEA
-264 GIGTPFKS
+264 
-272 SRIGKD
+272 
-278 VGYEALQ
+278 LQ

-294 LKEPGV
+294 LKESGA
-300 LDELREKIAD
+300 LDGLRGKIAD
-310 GMARCSTRTEFCER
+310 VMARGSSRTEFCER

-369 FEQQFHTEERGRKV
+369 FEQLFHAKDQNQIIHEHQTDILKEPNIGKP
-383 SWESSGQERPSS
+383 PS
-395 KESFQSGPSIH
+395 FNPVN
-406 PLDAILELADVRA
+406 AILDLADVQA
-419 YEEQHQ
+419 FEEQQ
-425 YLKKRK
+425 QQLKKRK

>member
-11 VGGAIRYNEEKV
+11 VGGAVRYNEEKV

-39 FDTAGRMSHERCMAS
+39 FDTTGRMSHERCMVS
-54 FDPFLQANRRTTN
+54 FEPFLQANRRTTN

-95 ERMGYSEQPYI
+95 ERMGYGEQPYI

-118 HIVSLRIDRE
+118 HIVSLRIDRN

-157 IKGQEL
+157 IKGQEQQDL
-163 QNREGLR
+163 EGLR
-170 KVDYK
+170 KVDYP

-185 TVRSCLRHYLCASF
+185 TLRSCLRHYRCASF
-199 GEWRTLLEAFNVSA
+199 GEWRTLLEVFNVSA
-213 EERTGTID
+213 EERTGTIG

-231 ALTDDGYGIGTPFK
+231 
-245 SSRIGK
+245 
-251 DVGYEAALTDDGY
+251 ALTDDGY

-294 LKEPGV
+294 LKEPGA
-300 LDELREKIAD
+300 LNELRGKIAD
-310 GMARCSTRTEFCER
+310 GMARSSSRAEFCER

-347 IDHKQGIVANG
+347 IDHEQGIVANG
-358 SLLGRNFSANV
+358 SLLGRSFSANV
-369 FEQQFHTEERGRKV
+369 FEQHFHAEAKGGGV
-383 SWESSGQERPSS
+383 FQESSGQTQSSS
-395 KESFQSGPSIH
+395 KESFRPGFSIH
-406 PLDAILELADVRA
+406 PLAAILELADVQT
-419 YEEQHQ
+419 YEEQQ
-425 YLKKRK
+425 QQLNRRK
-431 KKRALRR
+431 KKRTLL